1 MSAAPKSPEPSG
13 ALRVSLED
21 GLIHHDYEGD
31 QTAATVHAA
40 TLATDKVVERL
51 QAKQQPVLILSDFT
65 NIGDQTQGARDEMR
79 DALGTRYFDR
89 IAAFG
94 VPPRLQVVG
103 RLLLTLSGKG
113 DRVKI
118 FDTKEQAE
126 DWLRE
131 FIRNQ

>member
-1 MSAAPKSPEPSG
+1 MFADSKSSKPPG
-13 ALRVSLED
+13 AVNVSTED
-21 GLIHHDYEGD
+21 GLIRHVYEGN

-40 TLATDKVVERL
+40 TLETDGVVEEL

-103 RLLLTLSGKG
+103 QLLLTLTGKG
-113 DRVKI
+113 DRVRI
-118 FDTKEQAE
+118 FETQQLAE

-131 FIRNQ
+131 FIRDR